1 MLYAALTR
9 QYPQHLPSS
18 KLVLTLQCE
27 PDEPGSEDPATP
39 VLSLGALQALAAQAD
54 LIVTWIPDLLGT
66 GLLLTTETAQPLLA
80 QVWERYGDVLPH

>member
-27 PDEPGSEDPATP
+27 PDEPGSEDPAPP
-39 VLSLGALQALAAQAD
+39 VVSLAGLQALAAQAD
-54 LIVTWIPDLLGT
+54 IIVTWIPDLIGT

-80 QVWERYGDVLPH
+80 QAWERYGEAL

>member
-9 QYPQHLPSS
+9 QYPQHLSSS
-18 KLVLTLQCE
+18 KLVLTLQGE

-39 VLSLGALQALAAQAD
+39 VLSLGVLQALAAQAD

-66 GLLLTTETAQPLLA
+66 GLLLTTETAQLLLVQA
-80 QVWERYGDVLPH
+80 WERHGDAL